1 MRNHTRFYLLAI
13 FMVVCAVDLPLAQDM
28 SKGETLYRQ
37 AFQMDINAQSKQ
49 DFEKAFDKYEQS
61 LKIFEKANSLEW
73 QSRALEGMGWI
84 LQLFGDNSRA
94 KDLYSKKLKLVEE
107 LGDDPS
113 RSQTLYA
120 LGILNKDLA
129 NYSEGTAILKDA
141 LVSVKKSGN
150 KKAEGAIYS
159 GLGTIYKET
168 GDYPKA
174 IDMFKNSL
182 ETSQKN
188 QDSFG
193 ETIDLLNL
201 GRLYMDM
208 GYKDESLKF
217 LMLHVQALTKVGQS
231 MGLDTSPQG
240 IAAIYLAIANYC
252 RGLNANSGTREIR
265 RRFTDVFN
273 EDMCLN
279 TFSLRGPEGNN
290 FLYQRLGDIGQANA
304 TYQWA
309 LDFQRKIG
317 DLAGQSMTLNNMGL
331 VHKIRGD
338 FSKAVECFE
347 QSLEISSKIGAKYGT
362 AVTLSNMANVYVK
375 WGETQKAND
384 LLEQSLVLKKNI
396 GARSSEAYNY
406 IDLGDLK
413 RSLGLHQ
420 ESLDYYEK
428 GYRLHEQCE
437 QPLAMGDAMI
447 KQGSALISMEQYE
460 KALSKLENGISL
472 VKRAKGHENWPC
484 DIIGNLYLDL
494 GELEKAQQYIVKGG
508 YYSSLARLALA
519 KSDLQTAQVN
529 YESLLENSDKDGNAN
544 NIFIALT
551 GLAMVSEKRG
561 DLLKAQALYEKAMKQ
576 TEELRAGL
584 LPSERKNFYDVNIG
598 GFYRSEPAKGLT
610 RVFMKLNQPIKTF
623 YPSETIKAR
632 AFADSLAVK
641 YLNNFA
647 GVPKDVLVKEDI
659 LTSKVASLRKR
670 LLALDRA
677 VDKTSSQN
685 TIKEIDKAQ
694 ANLNEFIESLWR
706 NYRPYAQIK
715 YPRPVSLEQSALGP
729 KETTIIFDVVGEGV
743 GVKLIKGKELVDF
756 YYIEWTQSDLENDVR
771 RFRRSFDTAKL
782 RDFDVDLGKKLYQK
796 LLERALTHVPKETVI
811 TLIPDGILSILPFE
825 ALVMTGV
832 PEWRNGPWGDFPTGI
847 SYVGDYYPISY
858 NQSLTSLTLAR
869 GAVSSLKK
877 GGSRLLVM
885 ADPVF
890 QLNDKRAQVLDQ
902 QVAVG
907 PSDEYFKVMAAIEDF
922 DGGFFKFDRLPETG
936 VLAQDL
942 TQLYKAQ
949 ADVFTGVKASKKVF
963 IEEVAQ
969 RIDQYDKMVF
979 ATHGLFNNRLP
990 GVSGPF
996 LALSM
1001 VPPGSDGFLTVADV
1015 MALKMNV
1022 SIVALTACQ
1031 TGLGKDQSGEG
1042 VMSIG
1047 RAFQHAGAQ
1056 SVLMSLWSVAEKS
1069 SVILI
1074 DGFFQNL
1081 KGGSDKITSLE
1092 IARKS
1097 LRDQG
1102 FEHPFFWAPF
1112 ILVGEIK

>member
-1 MRNHTRFYLLAI
+1 MRNHSRFYLLAV
-13 FMVVCAVDLPLAQDM
+13 FMVVCAVDLPWAQDM

-37 AFQMDINAQSKQ
+37 AFQIDINAQSKQ

-61 LKIFEKANSLEW
+61 LNIFEKANSLEW
-73 QSRALEGMGWI
+73 QSKALDGMAWI

-94 KDLYSKKLKLVEE
+94 KDLYSKKLKLAEK

-129 NYSEGTAILKDA
+129 NYSKGSEFFNLA
-141 LVSVKKSGN
+141 LVDVKKGGN

-174 IDMFKNSL
+174 IEMFNRSL

-217 LMLHVQALTKVGQS
+217 LMSHVQVLTKLGQTL
-231 MGLDTSPQG
+231 GLDMSPQG
-240 IAAIYLAIANYC
+240 IAATYLAIGNYC
-252 RGLNANSGTREIR
+252 RGLNADSGTREIR
-265 RRFTDVFN
+265 RQFTDVFV

-279 TFSLRGPEGNN
+279 TFSLRGPQGNSV
-290 FLYQRLGDIGQANA
+290 LYQRLGNLNQALA
-304 TYQWA
+304 TYKWTMDLQKK
-309 LDFQRKIG
+309 LG
-317 DLAGQSMTLNNMGL
+317 DLAGQSMTLNNIGL
-331 VHKIRGD
+331 VHKTRGD
-338 FSKAVECFE
+338 FPKAVECFE
-347 QSLEISSKIGAKYGT
+347 QSLEISSRVGARYGK
-362 AVTLSNMANVYVK
+362 AITLSNMASVYAK
-375 WGETQKAND
+375 WGEAQKAKD
-384 LLEQSLVLKKNI
+384 IFEQSLILKKEI
-396 GARSSEAYNY
+396 GAKASEAYNY
-406 IDLGDLK
+406 MDLGDLMEN
-413 RSLGLHQ
+413 LGLHQ
-420 ESLDYYEK
+420 EALDYCEK
-428 GYRLHEQCE
+428 AYSLHEQCG

-447 KQGSALISMEQYE
+447 RQGSALISMERYE
-460 KALSKLENGISL
+460 QALPKLEKGLSL
-472 VKRAKGHENWPC
+472 VRNAKGHENWPC

-494 GELEKAQQYIVKGG
+494 GELDKAQQYIMKGG

-584 LPSERKNFYDVNIG
+584 LPSERRNFYDVKIG

-610 RVFMKLNQPIKTF
+610 RVLMKLNQPIKTF

-632 AFADSLAVK
+632 AFADNIAVK
-641 YLNNFA
+641 YLNDFA

-659 LTSKVASLRKR
+659 LVSRQAALRKR
-670 LLALDRA
+670 LLSLDRA
-677 VDKTSSQN
+677 TDKNEWQN
-685 TIKEIDKAQ
+685 TVNEIDQAQ
-694 ANLNEFIESLWR
+694 AELNEFTKSLWN

-729 KETTIIFDVVGEGV
+729 RETTIIFDVVGEGV

-756 YYIEWTQSDLENDVR
+756 YYIEWTQSDLEKDVR

-796 LLERALTHVPKETVI
+796 LLERALSHVPKETVI

-832 PEWRNGPWGDFPTGI
+832 PEWRNGPWGDFPSGI
-847 SYVGDYYPISY
+847 RYVGDYYPISY
-858 NQSLTSLTLAR
+858 NQSLTSLTLTR

-890 QLNDKRAQVLDQ
+890 QLNDKRAQVFDQ

-936 VLAQDL
+936 VLAQNL
-942 TQLYKAQ
+942 TQIYKAQ
-949 ADVFTGVKASKKVF
+949 ADVFTGVKASKKVL

-1001 VPPGSDGFLTVADV
+1001 VPPGSDGFLTVSDV
-1015 MALKMNV
+1015 MALNMNV

-1074 DGFFQNL
+1074 DSFFQNL

>member
-1 MRNHTRFYLLAI
+1 MRNHTGFCLFAVIIAI
-13 FMVVCAVDLPLAQDM
+13 SNVGILWAQDLNVDV
-28 SKGETLYRQ
+28 TLYEQ
-37 AFQMDINAQSKQ
+37 AFQIDLKAKSKQ
-49 DFEKAFDKYEQS
+49 DFEKAFDKYERSQ
-61 LKIFEKANSLEW
+61 KIFEKVGSLEW
-73 QSRALEGMGWI
+73 QFRALDGMAWI
-84 LQLFGDNSRA
+84 IQLFGDKPRA
-94 KDLYSKKLKLVEE
+94 KDLYSKKLELAEK
-107 LGDDPS
+107 LGDNPS

-120 LGILNKDLA
+120 LGILNMDLA
-129 NYSEGTAILKDA
+129 NYSEGTAILNDA
-141 LVSVKKSGN
+141 LVSVKKSGD

-159 GLGTIYKET
+159 QWGTIYKET

-174 IDMFKNSL
+174 VEMFNSSL
-182 ETSQKN
+182 EIARRN
-188 QDSFG
+188 QDAHG
-193 ETIDLLNL
+193 EVIDLLNL

-217 LMLHVQALTKVGQS
+217 LTLHVQALTKVGQS

-265 RRFTDVFN
+265 RRFTDVFI
-273 EDMCLN
+273 EDLCLN

-290 FLYQRLGDIGQANA
+290 ILYERLGDIGQANA

-309 LDFQRKIG
+309 IDFQRKIG

-428 GYRLHEQCE
+428 GYRLHEQCG

-508 YYSSLARLALA
+508 YCSSLARLALA

-529 YESLLENSDKDGNAN
+529 YESLLQNSDKDGNAN

-610 RVFMKLNQPIKTF
+610 RVLMKLNQPIKTF
-623 YPSETIKAR
+623 HPSETIKAR
-632 AFADSLAVK
+632 AFADNIAVK
-641 YLNNFA
+641 YLNDFA

-659 LTSKVASLRKR
+659 LTSRVAALRKR
-670 LLALDRA
+670 LLSLDRA
-677 VDKTSSQN
+677 TDKTEWQN
-685 TIKEIDKAQ
+685 TVNEIDRAQ

-715 YPRPVSLEQSALGP
+715 YPQPVTLEQSALGP
-729 KETTIIFDVVGEGV
+729 RETTITFDVVGEGV

-756 YYIEWTQSDLENDVR
+756 YYIGWTQSDLENDVR

-796 LLERALTHVPKETVI
+796 LLDPALAHVPKGTVI

-825 ALVMTGV
+825 ALAMTGV
-832 PEWRNGPWGDFPTGI
+832 PEWHKGPAGDFPTGI
-847 SYVGDYYPISY
+847 GYVADNYPIGY
-858 NQSLTSLTLAR
+858 HQSLTSLTLAR
-869 GAVSSLKK
+869 GAINKSKR
-877 GGSRLLVM
+877 GGGRLLVM

-890 QLNDKRAQVLDQ
+890 QLNDKRAQAIDQ
-902 QVAVG
+902 QVASR
-907 PSDEYFKVMAAIEDF
+907 PSDEYYKVMAAIENF
-922 DGGFFKFDRLPETG
+922 EGGFFKFDRLPETG
-936 VLAQDL
+936 ALAQNL
-942 TQLYKAQ
+942 TQSYKDQ
-949 ADVFTGVKASKKVF
+949 TDVFTGVNASKKVF
-963 IEEVAQ
+963 LEEVAP
-969 RIDQYDKMVF
+969 RIDQFDKMVF

-1042 VMSIG
+1042 VMSMG
-1047 RAFQHAGAQ
+1047 RAFQYAGAE

-1069 SVILI
+1069 SVLLI
-1074 DGFFQNL
+1074 ESFFKNL
-1081 KGGSDKITSLE
+1081 KDGRDKITSLE
-1092 IARKS
+1092 MARKG
-1097 LRDQG
+1097 LREQG

-1112 ILVGEIK
+1112 VLVGQIQ